1 MSRIPKIEEWLARY
15 MMLFVIIMEPWET
28 FIGRAMK
35 WPNIQEK
42 LSMMLVPLDIELE
55 GWGDNA
61 NKVTPID
68 LQWRIQEG
76 T

>member
-35 WPNIQEK
+35 RPNIQEK
-42 LSMMLVPLDIELE
+42 LSMMIVLWTL
-55 GWGDNA
+55 N
-61 NKVTPID
+61 
-68 LQWRIQEG
+68 
-76 T
+76 